1 MSERRVV
8 VTGMGLITPLGE
20 TVEAFWDNL
29 LAGKSAIDLVTTF
42 DASDFSVRIAGECR
56 DFKVEN
62 YLDRHKAKKLDR
74 TTQFTLAAAQE
85 AVRMSG
91 LDFATED
98 ATRIGAIIGSGIGG
112 LSEME
117 TQHDRLRKR
126 GPSKVSPFTIPRLM
140 LNASSAWLSIE
151 YGVKGLT
158 SAVVSACASA
168 SHAMG
173 DAFHA
178 IRRDDADI
186 IFAGGT
192 EATVTALGL
201 SAFASMKALS
211 TRNDDPPRASR
222 PFARDR
228 DGFVMSEGA
237 AVLIFEELEHAKK
250 RGAVIL
256 CEVAGFGCS
265 SDALHVTQPDD
276 SGEGPSIAMRRALES
291 ARIAPDQ
298 IDYIN
303 AHGTGTILGDVAETL
318 AIRNTFAHHADN
330 VCVSS
335 TKSSTGHL
343 LGASGGVEII
353 ATIMAL
359 RNATVPATTNL
370 DHPGEGCDLDY
381 VPNTPRDH
389 QVITAMSNSFGFGGH
404 NAALVV
410 RRLQ

>member
-222 PFARDR
+222 PFDRDR

-291 ARIAPDQ
+291 ARVAPDQ

-389 QVITAMSNSFGFGGH
+389 QVVTAMSNSFGFGGH